1 MCGIAGCWTP
11 TDPAAASAEL
21 VTAMADRLQHRGPDA
36 GGHWTDRTAGIA
48 LGHRRL
54 SIVDLS
60 PLGAQPM
67 ASPSGRYCVVFN
79 GEIYNYLTMRDELA
93 AAGAT
98 FRGHSDT
105 EVLLAGI
112 ERWGFERT
120 LRRAQGMFA
129 IACWDTQR
137 RALTL
142 ARDRTGE
149 KPLYWAVQGGRLAF
163 GSELKALA
171 AVPWLR
177 LEPSADSVAAFLRF
191 SYVPTPHAI
200 FRGVAKLEPGTWRTF
215 TDLDAA
221 PDGSDGVF
229 WSAADVARAGAAD
242 PLPGD
247 EASALD
253 ALDGVL
259 RTVVGEQMVADV
271 PLGAFLSGG
280 VDSSLVVSLMQA
292 LSARP
297 VRTFTIGFREA
308 RYDEAAAAA
317 AVARHLGTD
326 HTAMVVSPA
335 ECLAVIPRLP
345 TMYDEPFGDS
355 SQVPTHL
362 VAALA
367 RQHVTVSLSGDGGD
381 EVFGGYTRYLWTERL
396 WRRVGGW
403 PVIARRAAARAVLT
417 VPTQAWDGIAAF
429 ARPALPY
436 RLRVAQAGDK
446 LHKAMA
452 LLRADSL
459 DGVYDRLISNWFDGP
474 AAVRG
479 TTRQVGAWPD
489 WVRAANAPGS
499 PLPRMQYRDLVGYLP
514 DDILVKVDRAT
525 MAVSL
530 ESRAPFLDARVIELA
545 WRLPVGRRVVNGQ
558 GKWPLRR
565 LLDRYVPRELIE
577 RPKQGFAIPVAEWL
591 RGPLRDWADD
601 LLSEAS
607 LARDPFLDPAPVRAL
622 WRAHRSGARNH
633 QASLW
638 NVLMYVAWRDAW
650 RDTWRDTTRDR
661 AR

>member
-1 MCGIAGCWTP
+1 MCGIAGCWSP
-11 TDPAAASAEL
+11 ADPAAASPAL
-21 VTAMADRLQHRGPDA
+21 ITAMTDRLRHRGPDGSGVWCDPA
-36 GGHWTDRTAGIA
+36 VGIA

-67 ASPSGRYCVVFN
+67 ASPSGRYQIVFN
-79 GEIYNYLTMRDELA
+79 GQIYNYRALRDVLA
-93 AAGAT
+93 ATGAT

-112 ERWGFERT
+112 ERWGLERT
-120 LRRAQGMFA
+120 LHRAHGMFA
-129 IACWDTQR
+129 MACWDVER

-149 KPLYWAVQGGRLAF
+149 KPLYWVVQGGRLAF
-163 GSELKALA
+163 ASELKALA
-171 AVPWLR
+171 ALPWLR
-177 LEPSADSVAAFLRF
+177 LEPSADAVAAFLRF
-191 SYVPTPHAI
+191 SYVPTPHAV
-200 FRGVAKLEPGTWRTF
+200 FRGVGKLEPGTWRTF
-215 TDLDAA
+215 TDLAGEPAGAA
-221 PDGSDGVF
+221 GTF
-229 WSAADVARAGAAD
+229 WSAAAVARAGLDD

-247 EASALD
+247 ESAALD
-253 ALDGVL
+253 VLDGVL
-259 RTVVGEQMVADV
+259 RTVIGEQMVADV

-280 VDSSLVVSLMQA
+280 VDSSLVVALMQA
-292 LSARP
+292 QSSRP

-326 HTAMVVSPA
+326 HTAMVVSPE
-335 ECLAVIPRLP
+335 ECLAVIPHLA

-367 RQHVTVSLSGDGGD
+367 RRHVTVSLSGDGGD

-396 WRRVGGW
+396 WHRVGGW
-403 PVIARRAAARAVLT
+403 PAIARRAAARAVLT
-417 VPTQAWDGIAAF
+417 VPTEAWDGVAAM
-429 ARPALPY
+429 ARPALPP

-446 LHKAMA
+446 LHKAVA

-474 AAVRG
+474 GAVRG
-479 TTRQVGAWPD
+479 TTRAVAAWPD
-489 WVRAANAPGS
+489 WVQPADAPS
-499 PLPRMQYRDLVGYLP
+499 PPLPRMQYRDLVGYLP

-558 GKWPLRR
+558 GKWALRR
-565 LLDRYVPRELIE
+565 LLDRYVPRTLIE

-601 LLSEAS
+601 LLGAAS
-607 LARDPFLDPAPVRAL
+607 LARDPFLDPAPVQAL

-650 RDTWRDTTRDR
+650 HDASRGAPR
-661 AR
+661 